1 MIFRVVCHSPSTM
14 RIGTVPSSFSCT
26 LALLLALVP
35 LTAGCQSEEPSSGAA
50 EAGDGDPHIPF
61 RKDGSLRFYGAA
73 GTDTLEIAVEIADS
87 DSARRR
93 GLMERDSLPPM
104 SGMLFL
110 FERERPR
117 SFTMS
122 NMDMSIDILFVGADR
137 RVVSVSRYAQPGTPN
152 VRSEQ
157 PARYVV
163 EVPAGFADQ
172 HGVVEGDSVSW
183 RRDPP

>member
-1 MIFRVVCHSPSTM
+1 MRV
-14 RIGTVPSSFSCT
+14 GTVPFWPLSIACAI
-26 LALLLALVP
+26 LIALTP
-35 LTAGCQSEEPSSGAA
+35 ITAGCQSEAPSP
-50 EAGDGDPHIPF
+50 GDGGDGESDTSIPF
-61 RKDGSLRFYGAA
+61 RRDGTLRFYSAGGA
-73 GTDTLEIAVEIADS
+73 DTLEIAIEIAET

-93 GLMERDSLPPM
+93 GLMERDSLPRS

-110 FERERPR
+110 FDRERTR

-137 RVVSVSRYAQPGTPN
+137 KVVSIARYARPGAPQ

-163 EVPAGFADQ
+163 ELPAGFADQ
-172 HGVVEGDSVSW
+172 YGIVEGDSVSW
-183 RRDPP
+183 RRDPQ

>member
-1 MIFRVVCHSPSTM
+1 M
-14 RIGTVPSSFSCT
+14 RIGSVPSSFSYA
-26 LALLLALVP
+26 LALLFALIP
-35 LTAGCQSEEPSSGAA
+35 LTAGCQSEAPSSDGADTR
-50 EAGDGDPHIPF
+50 ESDPHIPF
-61 RKDGSLRFYGAA
+61 REDGSLRFYGAA
-73 GTDTLEIAVEIADS
+73 STDTLEIAVEIADS

-137 RVVSVSRYAQPGTPN
+137 RVVSISRYAQPGTPQ

-172 HGVVEGDSVSW
+172 YGVVEGDSVSW
-183 RRDPP
+183 RREPL

>member
-1 MIFRVVCHSPSTM
+1 MRFGTAPSTLL
-14 RIGTVPSSFSCT
+14 PFT

-35 LTAGCQSEEPSSGAA
+35 LTTGCQSEKPSAGASETA
-50 EAGDGDPHIPF
+50 ESAPHIPF
-61 RKDGSLRFYGAA
+61 REDGSLRFYGAA
-73 GTDTLEIAVEIADS
+73 GADTLEIAVEIAES

-137 RVVSVSRYAQPGTPN
+137 TVVSISRYAQPGTPQ

-163 EVPAGFADQ
+163 EVPAGFADRY
-172 HGVVEGDSVSW
+172 GVVEGDSVSW
-183 RRDPP
+183 QREPQ